1 MLPIATTVAG
11 DRAEEH
17 AGDLRRDRQT
27 AARAADHGLSPV
39 HDPLGDTAVF
49 HDVRRENEERDRQQ
63 REFIHT
69 VDQTLGNTH
78 QRKVGKTDQR
88 EDCRQTEGDKDGSSQ
103 KQQHKKRNE

>member
-1 MLPIATTVAG
+1 MGP
-11 DRAEEH
+11 
-17 AGDLRRDRQT
+17 
-27 AARAADHGLSPV
+27 
-39 HDPLGDTAVF
+39 
-49 HDVRRENEERDRQQ
+49 QQ